1 MSKPEYFQK
10 HYQIN
15 VCIDSFWGFLTQNIL
30 TDIAVCYNSNDAA
43 AHAVFIMIA
52 AFSGSKT
59 IHNTKYRKVLCR
71 LCVIETNSNNPS
83 HKSLLQILKCIQWV
97 NKAIE
102 RGECMFV
109 NVCCVVFFFCVKG
122 CIRSV

>member
-1 MSKPEYFQK
+1 MSVLTVFG
-10 HYQIN
+10 
-15 VCIDSFWGFLTQNIL
+15 FFLTQNIL
-30 TDIAVCYNSNDAA
+30 TDIAVCCNSNDAA
-43 AHAVFIMIA
+43 AHGVFIMIA

-71 LCVIETNSNNPS
+71 LCYYWSLLHNPS

-102 RGECMFV
+102 RGEFMFV